1 MGKRTGEKKKN
12 RFRSVLL
19 VFLTKNSGFLQENS
33 RAKEKKARPQ
43 GNINKEYYNQFNLR
57 EEDINKERRG
67 IALQG
72 DRTSKDTDEDRREST
87 SIGQLRNEVE
97 KQKEMLAALLVAMD
111 KDWTLRALLQEVLY
125 EKSRKPT
132 EEVPGDVGEEEW
144 TTHKQNIKE
153 KTRRLQ
159 VEERK
164 ARERRVVDNIRR
176 EFWDK
181 ARRESR
187 YFDI

>member
-1 MGKRTGEKKKN
+1 M
-12 RFRSVLL
+12 
-19 VFLTKNSGFLQENS
+19 
-33 RAKEKKARPQ
+33 
-43 GNINKEYYNQFNLR
+43 
-57 EEDINKERRG
+57 
-67 IALQG
+67 
-72 DRTSKDTDEDRREST
+72 
-87 SIGQLRNEVE
+87 E
-97 KQKEMLAALLVAMD
+97 KQKEMLAALLATMD
-111 KDWTLRALLQEVLY
+111 KDWNFRVLIQEVLY

-144 TTHKQNIKE
+144 TTHKQDIKE

-159 VEERK
+159 EEERR
-164 ARERRVVDNIRR
+164 ARERRVVNNIWR